1 MVDALEGTPPDTHW
15 DLLAVE
21 EAHDGRQEEVH
32 VVVESAAKLLQRRQE
47 LASHLA
53 ISAGGKK
60 NNLMCLRGFLPSM
73 ICLNYRRSND

>member
-1 MVDALEGTPPDTHW
+1 MVDALKGTLPYSHR

-47 LASHLA
+47 LASHLP
-53 ISAGGKK
+53 ISAGEKK
-60 NNLMCLRGFLPSM
+60 FIMFISFLGYQLRL
-73 ICLNYRRSND
+73 